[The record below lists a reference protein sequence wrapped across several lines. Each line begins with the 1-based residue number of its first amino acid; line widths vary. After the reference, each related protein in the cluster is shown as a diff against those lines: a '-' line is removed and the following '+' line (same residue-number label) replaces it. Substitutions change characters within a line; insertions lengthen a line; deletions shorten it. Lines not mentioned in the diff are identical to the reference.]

1 MDFPCALGQWSGLE
15 LFDNN
20 ILDKLTLLSL
30 SAELEMDDDDNELNL
45 EEALVT
51 VAIFAAST

>member
-1 MDFPCALGQWSGLE
+1 MVDR
-15 LFDNN
+15 
-20 ILDKLTLLSL
+20 LTLLSL